1 MAIKQKLISMGL
13 SPRLA
18 QVVCGTISPALTA
31 TGSGQSTA
39 LAMSWDDVQLFGT
52 VGSSTGAIF
61 AQAYGACDMVTVINA
76 GANTLTV
83 YPASGGTINGGSAN
97 AGVSV
102 SNGIAA
108 VFQTVDGLNWWVV

>member
-18 QVVCGTISPALTA
+18 QVVTGTISPPLTA
-31 TGSGQSTA
+31 TGSDQGHA

-52 VGSSTGAIF
+52 VASSTGAIF

-76 GANTLTV
+76 GANALTV
-83 YPASGGTINGGSAN
+83 YPASGGAINGGSTN

-102 SNGIAA
+102 SSGATA
-108 VFQTVDGLNWWVV
+108 VFQTVDGLNWWGV